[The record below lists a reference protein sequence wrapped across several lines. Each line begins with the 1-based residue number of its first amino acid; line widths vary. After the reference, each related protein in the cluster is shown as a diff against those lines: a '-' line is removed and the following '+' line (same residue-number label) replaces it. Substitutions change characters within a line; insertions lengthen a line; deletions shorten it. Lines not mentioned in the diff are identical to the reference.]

1 MEQSSNFKFLN
12 MQEISRK
19 NANELKEEERTFLKI
34 NLLDYENNPCSFMI
48 FGDKKQ
54 KILDMNLQS
63 LEDLV
68 ITYRIF
74 YSNNKW
80 NVSFIDVD
88 VR

>member
-19 NANELKEEERTFLKI
+19 NANELKEEEKTFLKI

-54 KILDMNLQS
+54 KILNMNLQS

-68 ITYRIF
+68 ITYRIS

-80 NVSFIDVD
+80 NVNFVD
-88 VR
+88 ADIR